1 MKFEKTTQYIK
12 KGKVRMTLF
21 WDTKEL
27 MRNTR
32 LPWNTILKD
41 FFYDKDFPKRKLGR
55 KWLFPAEK
63 TKKFLLGWLEKQ
75 NG

>member
-1 MKFEKTTQYIK
+1 
-12 KGKVRMTLF
+12 MTLF